1 MAIKVRSQKSYY
13 VTEFTVE
20 LPAHAGELHDVLRAI
35 RSTGKTVVLYNEG
48 NILGINV
55 EQKEKV
61 PAGHIDDQIRDLL
74 GLGTKLL

>member
-1 MAIKVRSQKSYY
+1 MAIKVKTQKSYY

-20 LPAHAGELHDVLRAI
+20 LPTDCGELNDMLQAI
-35 RSTGKTVVLYNEG
+35 KSTGKATTLYNDG

-61 PAGHIDDQIRDLL
+61 PSGSIDEKIREIL
-74 GLGTKLL
+74 GLDTKFL

>member
-20 LPAHAGELHDVLRAI
+20 LPVRAGELHDVLMAI

-61 PAGHIDDQIRDLL
+61 PAGQIDDQIRDLL